1 MKAIRRTALAIMI
14 STLALSSTIFAA
26 TPQTVSKKIEKAEQG
41 FLYAMSSEQTG
52 VVENCI
58 FISMELKCRYPEFEF
73 KKVQAKLNL
82 LAGAGETPV
91 IRYRAQLASLY
102 YSNYS
107 LFADI
112 KIEDKDNPE
121 KTFRAIIDRIENNR
135 VASN

>member
-14 STLALSSTIFAA
+14 STLALSSTIFAT
-26 TPQTVSKKIEKAEQG
+26 TPLPVNKKIERAEQG
-41 FLYAMSSEQTG
+41 FLFAMSSEHTG
-52 VVENCI
+52 VVENSI
-58 FISMELKCRYPEFEF
+58 FISMELKCRYPEYEF
-73 KKVQAKLNL
+73 KKVLAKLNT
-82 LAGAGETPV
+82 LAVDGETPV

-102 YSNYS
+102 YSNFP

-121 KTFRAIIDRIENNR
+121 KTFRAIIDRIENYR